1 MHYARN
7 LPNDC
12 VDEMRRTLEINGL
25 VLTESDAEAAVEEI
39 GQFLHVFATTEF
51 QNLAATIA
59 EPFEKALVEL
69 SREDP
74 FLAFTLRGRDQ
85 LVMLPQKLADITAS
99 IRPSDVPAPEVTFNQ
114 QSSPFDSFIRQATLA
129 ELDAAILATAWR
141 CDVMTHLRVRLL
153 LRRTKREWDSGGF
166 KKSIAELTNE
176 LLKNLMPKMRALA
189 EGVAVK

>member
-1 MHYARN
+1 MDPKIIGLLGTALSAIIAALSYWAKTKHERRRATRAVLYYLLEVEHLVRKMHYARN

-25 VLTESDAEAAVEEI
+25 VLTEPDAEAAVEEI
-39 GQFLHVFATTEF
+39 GQFLHVFATAEF

-85 LVMLPQKLADITAS
+85 LVMLPQKLAELTAS
-99 IRPSDVPAPEVTFNQ
+99 IRPSDVPGTRSNV
-114 QSSPFDSFIRQATLA
+114 
-129 ELDAAILATAWR
+129 
-141 CDVMTHLRVRLL
+141 
-153 LRRTKREWDSGGF
+153 
-166 KKSIAELTNE
+166 
-176 LLKNLMPKMRALA
+176 
-189 EGVAVK
+189 